1 MSTTPKRNKDGKFV
15 SKKSNKKP
23 STLLKVE
30 TLSHQELP
38 STLRTR
44 LALLG
49 EMKKY
54 GFKNAEIQGLLR
66 DIYTQVVS
74 QQNTSN
80 ALAVIGN
87 IGNVAKKDATQMVPV
102 SNIQASS
109 MTPNF
114 ETVRGFFLT
123 GQQKHPD
130 FPDWIPSSEI
140 GEPLGMKADQVKK
153 YSSQYAGTFN
163 KDLPNN
169 QAMSLVKQNG
179 GFFKG
184 VSTLVDVKGLPMF
197 LDEDLGAIACW
208 YLMEDGKLV
217 WRNYWSPRA
226 VNQIRKLMGKPPV
239 NGPTVIDSKVTEKS
253 LPPSAA

>member
-1 MSTTPKRNKDGKFV
+1 MSTTPKRSKDGKFLG
-15 SKKSNKKP
+15 KKSNQKSVIKAEP
-23 STLLKVE
+23 PVSY
-30 TLSHQELP
+30 QEMP
-38 STLRTR
+38 QALRTR
-44 LALLG
+44 LALIG

-66 DIYTQVVS
+66 DIYTQLVN

-87 IGNVAKKDATQMVPV
+87 IANGAKKDATQMVPV

-163 KDLPNN
+163 RDLPNN
-169 QAMSLVKQNG
+169 QAMNLVKQNG

-197 LDEDLGAIACW
+197 LDEELGAIACW

-239 NGPTVIDSKVTEKS
+239 NGPTVIDSKVAEKS